1 MPKTK
6 TSLKPGERLPLR
18 GRAFKTILF
27 DVMRETSQLG
37 LTPESTKDD
46 AEKAFITHAAGRAF
60 DPTDTASSTIL
71 NEFMKRTFPP
81 LKPTGE
87 AVKFNFPLD
96 GTATERTASV
106 LKAVSDGEIPVDV
119 GQTIIGIIKDSVIIE
134 EGTDLK
140 ERIAKLEALINE

>member
-1 MPKTK
+1 MSKTK
-6 TSLKPGERLPLR
+6 TTLKPGDNLPSR
-18 GRAFKTILF
+18 GRSFKNILF
-27 DVMRETSQLG
+27 EVMREESQLE
-37 LTPESTKDD
+37 LTPNSTKQE
-46 AEKAFITHAAGRAF
+46 AEKAFIKHVASRAF
-60 DPTDTASSTIL
+60 NPDDTASSTIL

-87 AVKFNFPLD
+87 LIRFEFPLE
-96 GTATERTASV
+96 GTATEKTASV
-106 LKAVSDGEIPVDV
+106 LKAVSDGDIPVDV